1 MPIHLITGATETDR
15 QLKKEVYNMAIII
28 SLYALVLAL
37 GIVQNELGSDHREAD
52 LGSYRDSS
60 GC

>member
-1 MPIHLITGATETDR
+1 
-15 QLKKEVYNMAIII
+15 MAIII
-28 SLYALVLAL
+28 SLYTLVLAI
-37 GIVQNELGSDHREAD
+37 GILQNECGSDHREAD